1 GSGAEHSIAG
11 LETTYAMFHGIKVV
25 CPHKVYDAKG
35 LMAAALRDGA
45 PVAYMNYSSEASADI
60 PDEPYV
66 VPIGKA
72 QILKEGSDIT
82 IATWGPA
89 SIQVEQALPLL
100 EKEGIKAEYF
110 DPRTLKP
117 FDDETLAKSVTKTK
131 RLLVV
136 SHGHFT
142 NDFSAHIL
150 ASAAENVPG
159 AKFRRI
165 TFPDTVSIA
174 APATVEWMTPNAPKI
189 VDAAKKLIG

>member
-1 GSGAEHSIAG
+1 VGQES
-11 LETTYAMFHGIKVV
+11 LYANLPNLKVV
-25 CPHKVYDAKG
+25 VPHKVYDAKG
-35 LMAAALRDGA
+35 LMHAAIRDGN
-45 PVAYMNYSSEASADI
+45 PVIFYNYITEASGDI